1 MGFTNV
7 AWESRSTEQL
17 ARDLTAGPGPM
28 SVGQAGAAWVRVADE
43 LASISEQ
50 YDALVAQFKTSFVS
64 VGADAAAAK
73 LDEFG
78 GWLQVAS
85 LSAAGNG
92 QRAEEA
98 DAAYGAAVI
107 AMPSVSDAVEAR
119 TAQDVM
125 ASLAAYDGA
134 ILSGRF
140 AELDDS
146 VSADQGS
153 ASAVMYQYE
162 DACTALAAPWDQ
174 PASPD
179 VIKGA
184 ASAAAGRAAA
194 AAEAVDDPGRGAGV
208 PAVPP
213 PPLAAFRVA
222 AVKLDGDRKAVN
234 KAATAVASTGSAGGG
249 MPGGYGPLAAM
260 GRGSASRV
268 YESSLET
275 GTLDGGGEAAT
286 GLSDSNASWLPAT
299 QQSDAP
305 FLVSSV
311 SWSPSSAVFDDLA
324 VPDAPDLAVPDAPDQ
339 PSYADEPEST
349 LEQVSQRWV
358 SPPVIGMDKGL
369 TL

>member
-17 ARDLTAGPGPM
+17 ARDLTAGAGPT

-43 LASISEQ
+43 LANISEQ

-64 VGADAAAAK
+64 VGADAAASK

-78 GWLQVAS
+78 GWLQAAS

-98 DAAYGAAVI
+98 NAAYGAAVI
-107 AMPSVSDAVEAR
+107 AMPSVSQAVEAR

-134 ILSGRF
+134 VLTGRF

-153 ASAVMYQYE
+153 AAAVMYQYE

-179 VIKGA
+179 VIKGTA
-184 ASAAAGRAAA
+184 APAAQRDAGAAGTA
-194 AAEAVDDPGRGAGV
+194 DGRGTGATV
-208 PAVPP
+208 PAPPP

-222 AVKLDGDRKAVN
+222 AVKLDGDRKGPSKAV
-234 KAATAVASTGSAGGG
+234 TAVASTGSGGG
-249 MPGGYGPLAAM
+249 AGMAGGYGPLGAM
-260 GRGSASRV
+260 GRGSNSRA

-275 GTLDGGGEAAT
+275 GTLEGGGEAST
-286 GLSDSNASWLPAT
+286 GLSDSNSSWLPAT

-305 FLVSSV
+305 FTVSSV
-311 SWSPSSAVFDDLA
+311 SWSPSSAVFDE
-324 VPDAPDLAVPDAPDQ
+324 LAVPDAPDQ
-339 PSYADEPEST
+339 TSYADEPEST

-358 SPPVIGMDKGL
+358 SPPVIGADKGL